1 MPVFFRA
8 IFGIRICELINYTE
22 ILKMENKKPYYVLLK
37 RDYEDFKWYEEGSN
51 HYELSQVRRDAE
63 YARDGYPM
71 RVLKVNDIRNYGPVL
86 HEAQTILD
94 SYGKKRAPL
103 NFELKSGG
111 KVSRI

>member
-1 MPVFFRA
+1 MGN
-8 IFGIRICELINYTE
+8 I
-22 ILKMENKKPYYVLLK
+22 KMENKKPYYVLLK

-103 NFELKSGG
+103 SFELKSGG